1 MVLLPPSADK
11 LPVPRKLPRD
21 TAGDGAPALPA
32 NKLPVPN
39 PPLFVRLTCRFK
51 MCNIIAA
58 KGREQMTTIHNV
70 SVTSR
75 VLLYQDR
82 DGTYVAHA
90 LETDL
95 IGEGNSPN
103 KAMTDLRNAMEA
115 QITFA
120 IQMGNA
126 GMIQRQAPAEIIT
139 RWEKAL
145 SLIHI

>member
-1 MVLLPPSADK
+1 
-11 LPVPRKLPRD
+11 
-21 TAGDGAPALPA
+21 
-32 NKLPVPN
+32 
-39 PPLFVRLTCRFK
+39 
-51 MCNIIAA
+51 
-58 KGREQMTTIHNV
+58 MTTIHNV

-120 IQMGNA
+120 IQMGNT

-139 RWEKAL
+139 RWEKANKQSIKDL
-145 SLIHI
+145 TKDGHTLHVKAVAKMIEITPREVALLRSKARRNAFAAPSEAVACA

>member
-1 MVLLPPSADK
+1 
-11 LPVPRKLPRD
+11 
-21 TAGDGAPALPA
+21 
-32 NKLPVPN
+32 
-39 PPLFVRLTCRFK
+39 
-51 MCNIIAA
+51 
-58 KGREQMTTIHNV
+58 MTTIHNV

-75 VLLYQDR
+75 VLLYQER

-120 IQMGNA
+120 IQMGNT
-126 GMIQRQAPAEIIT
+126 GMIQRQAPAEIVA
-139 RWEKAL
+139 RWEKANKQSIKDL
-145 SLIHI
+145 TRDGHTLHVKAVAKVIEITPREVALLRSKAQRKAFSAPSREVACA

>member
-1 MVLLPPSADK
+1 
-11 LPVPRKLPRD
+11 
-21 TAGDGAPALPA
+21 
-32 NKLPVPN
+32 
-39 PPLFVRLTCRFK
+39 
-51 MCNIIAA
+51 
-58 KGREQMTTIHNV
+58 MTTIRNV

-75 VLLYQDR
+75 VLLYQER

-120 IQMGNA
+120 IQMGNT
-126 GMIQRQAPAEIIT
+126 GMIQRQAPAEIIA
-139 RWEKAL
+139 RWEKANTQSIKDL
-145 SLIHI
+145 TQDGHTLHVKAVAKVIEITPKEVALLRSKARRNAFTAPAEVMTCA